1 MTQDLRAQRPFKG
14 LYQGVTRQP
23 ASSSSPYH
31 LKELVNLYPSV
42 GHSGSV
48 SRPGAILRFWKNR
61 VDYADGGRAHFFT
74 TTDGR
79 RWLLV
84 QRATA
89 GYIDVLNAD
98 TGAAATVTVQAGAVP
113 YLSAGTGRNL
123 RFLSLADTTFIL
135 NREVTVTATTQA
147 QPALSAI
154 YIVVRRVSSAAQVYK
169 LTRQNGAVLSHGL
182 GKDNSATREDVASAW
197 CNNITSGSTG
207 WDITATVLGQA
218 AHVIKIT
225 GTTSVLN
232 EIQASNTWD
241 EQAVLVIKG
250 AVSSSS
256 DLPAPFENGALVK
269 VLNDKSRTDTS
280 YYVRY
285 DAASGAWIETSYLPA
300 NAATAEFTAST
311 MPIILKQTGAASF
324 TLGPADWVKRTRGDD
339 NTNRLP
345 YFVNRKITAIA
356 AWKGRLILASED
368 VLNMSQPDDVFNF
381 WKETAKEARPADA
394 IERPADAEGL
404 NQIDHVVAFGN
415 KLVVSSANIQMEVP
429 GDKPVT
435 AENVTI
441 GVSTRYAMNP
451 DCLPAVIGGAM
462 YFGGTLDGRAALWEY
477 VYNNDAANSSAEDLS
492 KHVPGYLAGRVRRI
506 VGAVQSGR
514 VFALSTARPTRIY
527 HHTSYWKDMQR
538 VQSAWA
544 YTEIR
549 GVDEVLDAWVDN
561 TDLIAWVRRGNFLC
575 LVSMST
581 EAPDLSALEGS
592 APFADLLYQVTGTSA
607 GGVTTFTLPEPLRG
621 DSNVRIMNT
630 SGYVYTGTVTATT
643 IQVSN
648 PVIGPTF
655 YAGFP
660 MVSDLTLQPF
670 YWQDQDGPVVT
681 GRWQVQTASLVMA
694 VAGDFEVTV
703 TTPDRPDLKLERT
716 TRTIGTNFEQIK
728 LSEGVFAVPVH
739 ARGDKATLRV
749 TSKGASP
756 IALTG
761 YALRGRYTNPFIG

>member
-1 MTQDLRAQRPFKG
+1 MTQDLRAQPLFKG

-23 ASSSSPYH
+23 ATASSPYH

-48 SRPGAILRFWKNR
+48 SRPGAVLRFWKNR

-98 TGAAATVTVQAGAVP
+98 TGAAASVTVQAGAVP

-135 NREVTVTATTQA
+135 NRDVKVTATTQA
-147 QPALSAI
+147 QPAMSAV
-154 YIVVRRVSSAAQVYK
+154 YIVVRRVSSAAQLFK
-169 LTRQNGAVLSHGL
+169 LTRQNGAVLTHGL
-182 GKDNSATREDVASAW
+182 GKDNTATREDVAAAW

-207 WDITATVLGQA
+207 WGITASVLGQA

-225 GTTSVLN
+225 GPVAVLN

-241 EQAVLVIKG
+241 EAAVLVIKG
-250 AVSSSS
+250 AVSSSA
-256 DLPAPFENGALVK
+256 DLPAPFENGALIK

-300 NAATAEFTAST
+300 DAATAEFTAST
-311 MPIILKQTGAASF
+311 MPIILKQTGDTTF

-339 NTNRLP
+339 KTNRLP

-356 AWKGRLILASED
+356 SWKGRLILASED

-381 WKETAKEARPADA
+381 WKETAKESRPADA

-404 NQIDHVVAFGN
+404 NQIEHVVAFGN
-415 KLVVSSANIQMEVP
+415 KLVVSSTSIQMEVP
-429 GDKPVT
+429 GDKPLT
-435 AENVTI
+435 PDNVTI
-441 GVSTRYAMNP
+441 GVSTRYAMNA

-477 VYNNDAANSSAEDLS
+477 VYNNDAANSAAEDLS
-492 KHVPGYLAGRVRRI
+492 KHVPGYLAGKVRRI

-514 VFALSTARPTRIY
+514 VFALSSAKPTRIY

-538 VQSAWA
+538 AQSAWA

-561 TDLIAWVRRGNFLC
+561 TDLIAWVRRGNYLC

-581 EAPDLSALEGS
+581 EAPDLSALDGA
-592 APFADLLYQVTGTSA
+592 APFADLLYQVTGTSS
-607 GGVTTFTLPEPLRG
+607 GMSTTFTLPEPLRG
-621 DSNVRIMNT
+621 DAAVRIMNT
-630 SGYVYTGTVTATT
+630 SGYVYTGTLTASA

-648 PVIGPTF
+648 PVTGSAF
-655 YAGFP
+655 YAGLP
-660 MVSDLTLQPF
+660 MVSDVTFQPF
-670 YWQDQDGPVVT
+670 YWQDQEGPVTT
-681 GRWQVQTASLVMA
+681 GRWQVQSMSLVMS
-694 VAGDFEVTV
+694 VAGDFDVSV
-703 TTPDRPDLKLERT
+703 TTPDRPELKLSRT
-716 TRTIGTNFEQIK
+716 NRVIGSNFEQLK
-728 LSEGVFAVPVH
+728 LSEGSFAVPVN
-739 ARGDKATLRV
+739 ARGDKATVRV
-749 TSKGASP
+749 TSQGAAP
-756 IALTG
+756 MALTG